1 MGDRNGTGTALQ
13 TVVFHEPKAG
23 SATSEWEDGAGYAA
37 ADPATGHPA
46 RLVAVDGATEAYD
59 SVRWVLQLVR
69 SFLGD
74 DGRPP
79 ELQPAGLDAWFGRMQ
94 QRWVDEAPRQFSSIF
109 EERKFHDSGSFATF
123 LGCEVAG
130 LGGPGPTWRAAALG
144 DTVLFQVRRGAVVA
158 QFPRLAADDFGIN
171 PDGVFTLPSQR
182 ERMRASLAFGD
193 GALAF
198 GDVLYLA
205 TDALAAW
212 LVHADADV
220 WRDLAG
226 LEHPRVFRRMVA
238 DLRRRGALKNDDVT
252 LLRAAVTPV
261 DVEVLVVCR

>member
-1 MGDRNGTGTALQ
+1 MASRNGTGSAIQ

-23 SATSEWEDGAGYAA
+23 SAATEWEDGAGYAPN
-37 ADPATGHPA
+37 DPATGQPA

-59 SVRWVLQLVR
+59 SVRWVQQLVR

-94 QRWVDEAPRQFSSIF
+94 QRWVEEAPRQFASII
-109 EERKFHDSGSFATF
+109 EELAFHDTGSFATF
-123 LGCEVAG
+123 LACEVTG

-144 DTVLFQVRRGAVVA
+144 DTVLYQVRRGVVVA
-158 QFPRLAADDFGIN
+158 QFPQMTAADFGNN
-171 PDGVFTLPSQR
+171 PNGVFTLPSQR
-182 ERMRASLAFGD
+182 HRMRESLAFAA
-193 GALAF
+193 GALEV

-212 LVHADADV
+212 LVGVDASV

-226 LEHPRVFRRMVA
+226 LEHPVAFRRMVA
-238 DLRRRGALKNDDVT
+238 GLRRDGAMKNDDVT

>member
-23 SATSEWEDGAGYAA
+23 SAPSEWEDGAGYAP
-37 ADPATGHPA
+37 ADPATGRPA
-46 RLVAVDGATEAYD
+46 RLVAVDGATEAFD
-59 SVRWVLQLVR
+59 SVRWVHQLVS

-79 ELQPAGLDAWFGRMQ
+79 ALRAADLDVWFGRMQ
-94 QRWVDEAPRQFSSIF
+94 QRWVDEAPRQFANIF
-109 EERKFHDSGSFATF
+109 AERAFHDAGSFATF

-130 LGGPGPTWRAAALG
+130 LGGPGPTWRAAAVG
-144 DTVLFQVRRGAVVA
+144 DTVLFHVRDGVAIA
-158 QFPRLAADDFGIN
+158 QFPRMAAGDFGIN

-182 ERMRASLAFGD
+182 NRMRAGLAFGD
-193 GALAF
+193 GALEV

-212 LVHADADV
+212 LVNADADV

-226 LEHPRVFRRMVA
+226 LEHWRVFRWMVA

>member
-1 MGDRNGTGTALQ
+1 MGSRNGTGTALQ
-13 TVVFHEPKAG
+13 TVVFHEPKVG
-23 SATSEWEDGAGYAA
+23 SAAWEWEDGAGFSA
-37 ADPATGHPA
+37 ADPARQQPA

-59 SVRWVLQLVR
+59 AVRWVTQLVT

-79 ELQPAGLDAWFGRMQ
+79 AVQAADLDGWFGRMQ
-94 QRWVDEAPRQFSSIF
+94 QRWTDEAPRRFASVF
-109 EERKFHDSGSFATF
+109 EERAFHDTGSFATF

-130 LGGPGPTWRAAALG
+130 LGGPEPTWRAAALG
-144 DTVLFQVRRGAVVA
+144 DTVLFQVRGGTVVV
-158 QFPRLAADDFGIN
+158 QFPRLAAGDFGLN

-182 ERMRASLAFGD
+182 DRMRMSLMFDAGT
-193 GALAF
+193 LEV

-212 LVHADADV
+212 LVDADARV
-220 WRDLAG
+220 WSDLAA
-226 LEHPRVFRRMVA
+226 LEHPSVFRRKVG
-238 DLRRRGALKNDDVT
+238 DLRRTGALKNDDVT

-261 DVEVLVVCR
+261 DTEVLVVCR